1 MLGTNSLLSLFFNIF
16 SFCTWRGSPTAC
28 WGNKQWD
35 RWRRMSLFNQSFY
48 VHCDEDSEVE
58 LDSITSAT
66 IVESSKDSRN
76 FLKETSSLSL

>member
-1 MLGTNSLLSLFFNIF
+1 
-16 SFCTWRGSPTAC
+16 
-28 WGNKQWD
+28 
-35 RWRRMSLFNQSFY
+35 MSLFNQSFY

-76 FLKETSSLSL
+76 FLTKRDFFT